1 MGVFMGSVAEMT
13 TSGARHRA
21 VTPARS
27 VPIAVERELIARAAG
42 RCELRGCNRF
52 LYAHP
57 VTGESA
63 NFGENAHIIAFSERG
78 PRGAEGM
85 RPADIHDVEN
95 LMLLCAACHKL
106 VDCNPKRYTRAEL
119 QAQKREHKARINR
132 VTEVGPDVQTT
143 VLLLKARIGG
153 SAVEIAQEE
162 IVDAVHPRY
171 PAGDPVII
179 DLTGLGDEKDG
190 ARYQAAAEAIAEQSA
205 RLYANGSGLQRTKH
219 LSVFALAPIPLLV
232 ALGGALSNKITTDF
246 YQCHR
251 GKVRRWTWFEG
262 KSPVRYALRR
272 LRQGSDGTRAGLVL
286 SVSGIVDPGSLPEA
300 IDARF
305 SLYEIT
311 LQGQVPNTGFLRQRG
326 DLDAFR
332 ETYRGLLARLRRD
345 HPGLREL
352 HVFPAVPA
360 PVAVACGFDLLPKVD
375 PALVVYDNVTKD
387 GGFIARLK
395 VNDHERK

>member
-1 MGVFMGSVAEMT
+1 MGSVAEMT
-13 TSGARHRA
+13 SKTPGNGA

-27 VPIAVERELIARAAG
+27 VPTAVERELIARAAG
-42 RCELRGCNRF
+42 RCELRGCNKF

-57 VTGESA
+57 LTGESG
-63 NFGENAHIIAFSERG
+63 NFGENAHIVAFSERG
-78 PRGAEGM
+78 PRGAEGT

-106 VDCNPKRYTRAEL
+106 VDGNPERYTRAEL
-119 QAQKREHKARINR
+119 EAQKREHEARIKR

-162 IVDAVHPRY
+162 IFDALHPRY
-171 PAGDPVII
+171 PAGDSAII
-179 DLTGLGDEKDG
+179 DLTGLGDEKG
-190 ARYQAAAEAIAEQSA
+190 GPRYEAAAEAIAEQA
-205 RLYANGSGLQRTKH
+205 ERLYANGSGLQQTKH

-251 GKVRRWTWFEG
+251 GKARRWTWFEG
-262 KSPVRYALRR
+262 EPAVRYDLRR
-272 LRQGSDGTRAGLVL
+272 LRQGSDGACVGLVL
-286 SVSGIVDPGSLPEA
+286 SLSGIVDPGSLPES

-305 SLYEIT
+305 TLYEIT
-311 LQGQVPNTGFLRQRG
+311 LEGQVPNTGFLRQRA

-332 ETYRGLLARLRRD
+332 ETYRDFLAGLRRD

-375 PALVVYDNVTKD
+375 PTLVVYDNVMKD

-395 VNDHERK
+395 VNHHERK